1 MVDQLRGFA
10 RVQETLYPLAPVFEI
25 QSLPFAF
32 TSEAQV
38 YALMDGALGGYLRAE
53 LEIQGVYAV
62 PGGLMDNGFRHIST
76 VDREIRGADDLAGVT
91 ITDDKTMRRAVAAA
105 AIGNA
110 LLDIDP
116 QYPTASSEAKA
127 SLGTARRE
135 LEAESRLG
143 MRQGKT
149 KTAKK
154 KAGGR

>member
-1 MVDQLRGFA
+1 V
-10 RVQETLYPLAPVFEI
+10 
-25 QSLPFAF
+25 
-32 TSEAQV
+32 
-38 YALMDGALGGYLRAE
+38 
-53 LEIQGVYAV
+53 V
-62 PGGLMDNGFRHIST
+62 PADNKWFSR
-76 VDREIRGADDLAGVT
+76 L
-91 ITDDKTMRRAVAAA
+91 VAAA

-135 LEAESRLG
+135 LESESRLG